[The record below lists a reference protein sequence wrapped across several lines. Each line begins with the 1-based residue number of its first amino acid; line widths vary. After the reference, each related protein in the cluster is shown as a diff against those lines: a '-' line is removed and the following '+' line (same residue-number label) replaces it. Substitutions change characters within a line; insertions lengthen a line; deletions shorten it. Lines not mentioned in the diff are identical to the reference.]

1 MNPSDIAA
9 SRRRVGSGYYSA
21 KGWLTPKL
29 HYSVTPPFPNWPA
42 RSQRFQEKLV
52 RNNSQCHRSDMGRNV
67 EVKAR
72 IDKVESWLEKV
83 KAISDF
89 GPIHISQDDT
99 FFVCPSGRLKLR
111 VFSPTNGELIF
122 YQRPDSAGPKESQ
135 YSIVATSE
143 PDSLRDLLSLCLGQ
157 AGRVRK
163 NRTLFLA
170 GRTRIHLD
178 QVEGLGDFIEL
189 EVVLNDG
196 ESTNAGMKVAADLL
210 TRLGIPNE
218 SLVEC
223 AYVDLLKG

>member
-1 MNPSDIAA
+1 
-9 SRRRVGSGYYSA
+9 
-21 KGWLTPKL
+21 
-29 HYSVTPPFPNWPA
+29 
-42 RSQRFQEKLV
+42 
-52 RNNSQCHRSDMGRNV
+52 MGRNV

-72 IDKVESWLEKV
+72 IDKVQSWLDKTTAV
-83 KAISDF
+83 SDF
-89 GPIHISQDDT
+89 GPIHVSHDDT

-143 PDSLRDLLSLCLGQ
+143 PDSLRNLLSLCLGQ

-189 EVVLNDG
+189 EVVLNEG
-196 ESTNAGMKVAADLL
+196 ESTSIGMRVAADLVS
-210 TRLGIPNE
+210 RLGIPKE

-223 AYVDLLKG
+223 AYVDLTKG

>member
-1 MNPSDIAA
+1 
-9 SRRRVGSGYYSA
+9 
-21 KGWLTPKL
+21 
-29 HYSVTPPFPNWPA
+29 
-42 RSQRFQEKLV
+42 
-52 RNNSQCHRSDMGRNV
+52 MGRNV
-67 EVKAR
+67 EIKAR

-83 KAISDF
+83 KAVSDF

-111 VFSPTNGELIF
+111 MFSPANGELIF

-163 NRTLFLA
+163 TRTLFLA

-189 EVVLNDG
+189 EVVLNEG
-196 ESTNAGMKVAADLL
+196 EPTNAGMKVAADLL
-210 TRLGIPNE
+210 SRLGIPNE

>member
-1 MNPSDIAA
+1 
-9 SRRRVGSGYYSA
+9 
-21 KGWLTPKL
+21 
-29 HYSVTPPFPNWPA
+29 
-42 RSQRFQEKLV
+42 
-52 RNNSQCHRSDMGRNV
+52 MGRNV
-67 EVKAR
+67 EIKAR
-72 IDKVESWLEKV
+72 IDKVDAWLDRA
-83 KAISDF
+83 KAVADF

-99 FFVCPSGRLKLR
+99 FFVCPRGRLKLR

-143 PDSLRDLLSLCLGQ
+143 PDSLRDLLSMCLGQ

-163 NRTLFLA
+163 KRTLFLA

-189 EVVLNDG
+189 EVVLNEG
-196 ESTNAGMKVAADLL
+196 ESTSTGTKDAADLL
-210 TRLGIPNE
+210 SRLGIPKE

-223 AYVDLLKG
+223 AYVDLLTG

>member
-1 MNPSDIAA
+1 
-9 SRRRVGSGYYSA
+9 
-21 KGWLTPKL
+21 
-29 HYSVTPPFPNWPA
+29 
-42 RSQRFQEKLV
+42 
-52 RNNSQCHRSDMGRNV
+52 MGRNV